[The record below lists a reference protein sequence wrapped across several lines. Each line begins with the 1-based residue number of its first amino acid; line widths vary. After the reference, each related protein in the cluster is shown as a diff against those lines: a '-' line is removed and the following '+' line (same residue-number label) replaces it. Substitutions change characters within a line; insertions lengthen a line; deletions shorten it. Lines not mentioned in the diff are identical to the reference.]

1 MKILLLEDSIAA
13 GAYAE
18 LLRDE
23 GHEVAVAMSAH
34 QAYKKLRVSPFEIIL
49 IDGGAND
56 IIKDEKSIAC
66 VVREEF
72 PQILRICYTA
82 TTTRTY
88 LDDYMEEYDAVVSK
102 MDGIQTLFDML
113 NKTRGQGIK

>member
-13 GAYAE
+13 GAYAQ

-23 GHEVAVAMSAH
+23 GYVVAVAMDAR
-34 QAYKKLRVSPFEIIL
+34 QAYKKLQASPFEIIL

-56 IIKDEKSIAC
+56 IIKNEKSIAFI
-66 VVREEF
+66 VKEEF

-82 TTTRTY
+82 STTRAY
-88 LDDYMEEYDAVVSK
+88 LEDYMKEFDAVVSK
-102 MDGIQTLFDML
+102 IDGIQTLFDML
-113 NKTRGQGIK
+113 NKTRARE